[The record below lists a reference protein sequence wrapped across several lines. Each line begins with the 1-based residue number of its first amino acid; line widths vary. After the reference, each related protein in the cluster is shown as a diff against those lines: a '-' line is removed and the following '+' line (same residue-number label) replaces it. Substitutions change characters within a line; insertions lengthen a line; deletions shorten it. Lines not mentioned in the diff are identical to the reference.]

1 MKKINLAKQMLLSTL
16 LVFLCASNVQAYD
29 KLTTT
34 GGTYQLIT
42 TANVDKLKDGDIV
55 IYAAMYRD
63 ENNDWYLSVMGEPDA
78 DASMFKYYATT
89 TFLARHESNY
99 DYTKMPE
106 EIKLGTVNTTG
117 NPYEFIFKKSENTFA
132 LLNNYGN
139 DFYVKGLTGNAS
151 SNYPVTEDS
160 EPCYWSFASIPLNP
174 TYLRTQMDGYRVLR
188 AQIKAANINNN
199 MIYKFSTRTDGYF
212 AFCYKKELPPTSP
225 FSITFNETG
234 YATMYYENND
244 VELADGMKAF
254 TLSLVED
261 GGIYKLRFNEIGN
274 TVPHNTAVMIKGTPN
289 TEYHPLLYSTAATTA
304 NNLTPLNDDNAL
316 YGTETE
322 AMQSK
327 GAGRY
332 YKLANDE
339 TKQGMRFYW
348 GAPNGAAFTNMAHK
362 AYLFIPASSPASL
375 VSEFS
380 FTDDATA
387 VSLISE
393 DNYTNKAKKIYDIT
407 GRAQGNSHSNAINI
421 VNNKKFIK

>member
-34 GGTYQLIT
+34 GGTYQLVT
-42 TANVDKLKDGDIV
+42 TDNVSELTDGDVV
-55 IYAAMYRD
+55 IYASRLKD
-63 ENNDWYLSVMGEPDA
+63 TNNDWYLTIMGEPDA
-78 DASMFKYYATT
+78 KNEMFTYYLTPTKLADADNTS
-89 TFLARHESNY
+89 
-99 DYTKMPE
+99 MPE

-117 NPYEFIFKKSENTFA
+117 NPYEFIYIKSGETFA
-132 LLNNYGN
+132 LLNNYGD
-139 DFYVKGLTGNAS
+139 DFYVKGLTGDVS
-151 SNYPVTEDS
+151 SNYPVTADS
-160 EPCYWSFASIPLNP
+160 EPCYWSFAQKLD
-174 TYLRTQMDGYRVLR
+174 TKYLQTQMDGDRVLR
-188 AQIKAANINNN
+188 AQTNFSGTTY
-199 MIYKFSTRTDGYF
+199 IYKFDTHKTGYI
-212 AFCYKKELPPTSP
+212 ALCYKKVSPTSP

-362 AYLFIPASSPASL
+362 AYLFIPASSPASIT
-375 VSEFS
+375 SEFL
-380 FTDDATA
+380 FADDATA
-387 VSLISE
+387 VGSISE
-393 DNYTNKAKKIYDIT
+393 NNNTNKAEKIYDIT

>member
-55 IYAAMYRD
+55 IYASRMQDAG
-63 ENNDWYLSVMGEPDA
+63 NDWYLTIMGEPDA
-78 DASMFKYYATT
+78 KNNMFNYYQTSKQLANDENISMP
-89 TFLARHESNY
+89 
-99 DYTKMPE
+99 D
-106 EIKLGTVNTTG
+106 EITLGTVNTPG
-117 NPYEFIFKKSENTFA
+117 NPYEYIFKKSGETFA
-132 LLNNYGN
+132 LLNNYGD
-139 DFYVKGLTGNAS
+139 DFYVHGLAEDGAG
-151 SNYPVTEDS
+151 NYPLTASE
-160 EPCYWSFASIPLNP
+160 EPCYWSFATIEAK
-174 TYLRTQMDGYRVLR
+174 YIKTQMSGYRVLK
-188 AQIKAANINNN
+188 AQTTFTNATYK
-199 MIYKFSTRTDGYF
+199 YKFDTHTNGYI
-212 AFCYKKELPPTSP
+212 ALCYKKVSPTSP

-254 TLSLVED
+254 TLSLVDDE
-261 GGIYKLRFNEIGN
+261 GVYKLRFNDIGT

-327 GAGRY
+327 GEGRY

-348 GAPNGAAFTNMAHK
+348 GAANGAAFTNSAHK
-362 AYLFIPASSPASL
+362 AYLFIPASSPASIT
-375 VSEFS
+375 SEFL
-380 FTDDATA
+380 FADDATA
-387 VSLISE
+387 VGSISE
-393 DNYTNKAKKIYDIT
+393 NNNTNKAKKIYDIT

>member
-1 MKKINLAKQMLLSTL
+1 MSG
-16 LVFLCASNVQAYD
+16 F
-29 KLTTT
+29 
-34 GGTYQLIT
+34 
-42 TANVDKLKDGDIV
+42 
-55 IYAAMYRD
+55 
-63 ENNDWYLSVMGEPDA
+63 
-78 DASMFKYYATT
+78 
-89 TFLARHESNY
+89 
-99 DYTKMPE
+99 
-106 EIKLGTVNTTG
+106 
-117 NPYEFIFKKSENTFA
+117 
-132 LLNNYGN
+132 
-139 DFYVKGLTGNAS
+139 
-151 SNYPVTEDS
+151 
-160 EPCYWSFASIPLNP
+160 
-174 TYLRTQMDGYRVLR
+174 RVLK
-188 AQIKAANINNN
+188 AQTNFSGTTY
-199 MIYKFSTRTDGYF
+199 IYKFDTHKTGYI
-212 AFCYKKELPPTSP
+212 ALCYKKVSPTSP

-327 GAGRY
+327 GEGRY

-362 AYLFIPASSPASL
+362 AYLFIPASSPASIT
-375 VSEFS
+375 SEFL

-387 VSLISE
+387 VGSISE
-393 DNYTNKAKKIYDIT
+393 NNNTNKAEKIYDIT

>member
-16 LVFLCASNVQAYD
+16 LVLLCTSNVQAYD

-42 TANVDKLKDGDIV
+42 TANVNELEDGDIV
-55 IYAAMYRD
+55 IYASRLKD
-63 ENNDWYLSVMGEPDA
+63 TNNDWYLTIMGEA
-78 DASMFKYYATT
+78 DAENNMFKYYQTT
-89 TFLARHESNY
+89 TKLADDDNTS
-99 DYTKMPE
+99 MPT
-106 EIKLGTVNTTG
+106 EIRLETVNTTG
-117 NPYEFIFKKSENTFA
+117 YPYEFIFKKSGDTFA
-132 LLNNYGN
+132 LLNNFGD
-139 DFYVKGLTGNAS
+139 DFYVKGLTGNE
-151 SNYPVTEDS
+151 SNDYYVQTDS
-160 EPCYWSFASIPLNP
+160 NPCYWSFATIDA
-174 TYLRTQMDGYRVLR
+174 TYIRTQMSGYRVLK
-188 AQIKAANINNN
+188 AQTNFSGTTY
-199 MIYKFSTRTDGYF
+199 IYKFDTHKTGYI
-212 AFCYKKELPPTSP
+212 ALCYKKVSPTSP

-254 TLSLVED
+254 TLSLVDD
-261 GGIYKLRFNEIGN
+261 GGTYKLRFNEIGN

-304 NNLTPLNDDNAL
+304 NNLTPLNDDNVL
-316 YGTETE
+316 YGTEAE
-322 AMQSK
+322 ELQSN
-327 GAGRY
+327 GDGRY

-362 AYLFIPASSPASL
+362 AYLFIPASSPASIT
-375 VSEFS
+375 SEFL
-380 FTDDATA
+380 FADDATA
-387 VSLISE
+387 VGSISE
-393 DNYTNKAKKIYDIT
+393 NNNTNKAKKIYDIT

>member
-16 LVFLCASNVQAYD
+16 LVFLCASNAQAYD

-34 GGTYQLIT
+34 GGTYQLVT
-42 TANVDKLKDGDIV
+42 TDNVGELEDGDVV
-55 IYAAMYRD
+55 IYASRLKD
-63 ENNDWYLSVMGEPDA
+63 TNNDWYLTIMGEPDA
-78 DASMFKYYATT
+78 ENKMFNYYQTSKQLANDENTSMP
-89 TFLARHESNY
+89 
-99 DYTKMPE
+99 D
-106 EIKLGTVNTTG
+106 EIKLGTVNTSG
-117 NPYEFIFKKSENTFA
+117 NPYEYIFKKSGETFA
-132 LLNNYGN
+132 LLNNYGD
-139 DFYVKGLTGNAS
+139 DFYVKGLSEDGT
-151 SNYPVTEDS
+151 SNYPLTVSAD
-160 EPCYWSFASIPLNP
+160 PCYWSFATIDA
-174 TYLRTQMDGYRVLR
+174 TYIRTQMSGYRVLR
-188 AQIKAANINNN
+188 AQTNFSGTTY
-199 MIYKFSTRTDGYF
+199 IYKFDTHKTGYI
-212 AFCYKKELPPTSP
+212 ALCYKKVSPTSP

-244 VELADGMKAF
+244 VELAEGMKAY
-254 TLSLVED
+254 TLSLVDDE
-261 GGIYKLRFNEIGN
+261 GIYKLRFNDIGT

-387 VSLISE
+387 VGSISE
-393 DNYTNKAKKIYDIT
+393 NNNTNKAKKIYDIT

>member
-16 LVFLCASNVQAYD
+16 LVFLCASNAQAYD

-42 TANVDKLKDGDIV
+42 TANVNELEDGDIV
-55 IYAAMYRD
+55 IYAAMYQNTSA
-63 ENNDWYLSVMGEPDA
+63 ENDWYLSIMGEPDA
-78 DASMFKYYATT
+78 DVSMFKYYATT
-89 TFLARHESNY
+89 TFLASHKSSY
-99 DYTKMPE
+99 DYTKMPDKITLE
-106 EIKLGTVNTTG
+106 TVNTTG
-117 NPYEFIFKKSENTFA
+117 NPYEFVFKKSGDNTFA
-132 LLNNYGN
+132 LLNNYGD
-139 DFYVKGLTGNAS
+139 DFYVKGLTGDVS
-151 SNYPVTEDS
+151 SNYPVTASDK
-160 EPCYWSFASIPLNP
+160 PCYWSFAQKSD
-174 TYLRTQMDGYRVLR
+174 TKYLQTQMDGDRVLR
-188 AQIKAANINNN
+188 AQTNFSGTTY
-199 MIYKFSTRTDGYF
+199 IYKFDTHKNGYI
-212 AFCYKKELPPTSP
+212 ALCYKKVSPTSP

-261 GGIYKLRFNEIGN
+261 GGIYKLRFNDIGN

-327 GAGRY
+327 GEGRY

-348 GAPNGAAFTNMAHK
+348 GAANGAAFTNSAHK
-362 AYLFIPASSPASL
+362 AYLFIPASSPASIT
-375 VSEFS
+375 SEFL
-380 FTDDATA
+380 FADDATA
-387 VSLISE
+387 VGSISE
-393 DNYTNKAKKIYDIT
+393 NNNTNKAKKIYDIT

>member
-78 DASMFKYYATT
+78 DVSMFKYYATT
-89 TFLARHESNY
+89 TFLASHESNY
-99 DYTKMPE
+99 DYTKMPDKITLE
-106 EIKLGTVNTTG
+106 TVNTTG
-117 NPYEFIFKKSENTFA
+117 YPYEFIFKKSGDTFA
-132 LLNNYGN
+132 LLNNFGD
-139 DFYVKGLTGNAS
+139 DFYVKGLTT
-151 SNYPVTEDS
+151 NYPVTADS
-160 EPCYWSFASIPLNP
+160 EPCYWSFASIDA
-174 TYLRTQMDGYRVLR
+174 TYIKTQMSGYRVLK
-188 AQIKAANINNN
+188 AQTTFPNATYK
-199 MIYKFSTRTDGYF
+199 YKFDTHTNGYI
-212 AFCYKKELPPTSP
+212 ALCYKKELPTTSS
-225 FSITFNETG
+225 FSLTLNETG

-244 VELADGMKAF
+244 VKLAEGMKAY

-261 GGIYKLRFNEIGN
+261 GGIYKLRFNSIG
-274 TVPHNTAVMIKGTPN
+274 TTIPHGTAVMIKGTPN
-289 TEYHPLLYSTAATTA
+289 TEYHPTLYSVAATTA
-304 NNLTPLNDDNAL
+304 NGLTPLNDDNVL
-316 YGTETE
+316 YGTEAE
-322 AMQSK
+322 ELQSN
-327 GAGRY
+327 GDGRY
-332 YKLANDE
+332 YKLANDP
-339 TKQGMRFYW
+339 TKGMRFYW
-348 GAPNGAAFTNMAHK
+348 GAANGAAFTNSAHK

-387 VSLISE
+387 VGSISE
-393 DNYTNKAKKIYDIT
+393 NNNTNKAKKIYDIT

>member
-34 GGTYQLIT
+34 GGTYQLVT

-78 DASMFKYYATT
+78 DVSMFKYYATT
-89 TFLARHESNY
+89 TFLASHESSY
-99 DYTKMPE
+99 DYTKMPD
-106 EIKLGTVNTTG
+106 EITLETVNTTG
-117 NPYEFIFKKSENTFA
+117 NPYEFIFKKSGDTFA
-132 LLNNYGN
+132 LLNNYGD
-139 DFYVKGLTGNAS
+139 DFYVKGLTGDE
-151 SNYPVTEDS
+151 SNDYYVQTDS
-160 EPCYWSFASIPLNP
+160 NPCYWSFAQKLD
-174 TYLRTQMDGYRVLR
+174 TKYLQTQINANRVLR
-188 AQIKAANINNN
+188 AQDVYKRNDL
-199 MIYKFSTRTDGYF
+199 IYKFSTHKNGYF
-212 AFCYKKELPPTSP
+212 ALCYKKVSPTSP

-332 YKLANDE
+332 YKLANDP
-339 TKQGMRFYW
+339 TKGMRFYW
-348 GAPNGAAFTNMAHK
+348 GAANGAAFTNSAHK
-362 AYLFIPASSPASL
+362 AYLFIPASSPASIT
-375 VSEFS
+375 SEFL

>member
-34 GGTYQLIT
+34 GGTYQLVT
-42 TANVDKLKDGDIV
+42 TDNVSELTDGDVV
-55 IYAAMYRD
+55 IYASRLKD
-63 ENNDWYLSVMGEPDA
+63 TNNNWYLTIMGEPDK
-78 DASMFKYYATT
+78 DNSMFKYYQTT
-89 TFLARHESNY
+89 TQLADADNTS
-99 DYTKMPE
+99 MPE

-117 NPYEFIFKKSENTFA
+117 NPYEFIFKKSGETFA
-132 LLNNYGN
+132 LLNNYGD
-139 DFYVKGLTGNAS
+139 DFYVKGLTGDVS
-151 SNYPVTEDS
+151 SNYPVTADS
-160 EPCYWSFASIPLNP
+160 EPCYWSFAQKLD
-174 TYLRTQMDGYRVLR
+174 TKYLQTQMDGNRVLK
-188 AQIKAANINNN
+188 AQTSTQNTN
-199 MIYKFSTRTDGYF
+199 MKYMFDTHQYGYI
-212 AFCYKKELPPTSP
+212 ALCYKKVSPTSP

-362 AYLFIPASSPASL
+362 AYLFIPASSPASIT
-375 VSEFS
+375 SEFL
-380 FTDDATA
+380 FADDATA
-387 VSLISE
+387 VGSISE
-393 DNYTNKAKKIYDIT
+393 NNNTNKAKKIYDIT